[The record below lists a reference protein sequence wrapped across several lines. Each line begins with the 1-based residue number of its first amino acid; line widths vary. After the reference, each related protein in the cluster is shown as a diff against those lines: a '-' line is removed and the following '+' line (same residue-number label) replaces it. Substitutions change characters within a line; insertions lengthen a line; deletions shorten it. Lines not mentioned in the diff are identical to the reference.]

1 MVTVTKTTGASELKH
16 VAKEGEHTAHVEG
29 APNRILEKCT
39 SIMGDGSVKPL
50 DAAGK
55 KAVLDKVDE
64 LTEQALRVLAVAT
77 RNIGGQ
83 LFDSEA
89 DTDVKFAKI
98 VDGLLFGLCASID
111 PERDGVKDAVLQS
124 RRRAFAS

>member
-1 MVTVTKTTGASELKH
+1 MR
-16 VAKEGEHTAHVEG
+16 TA
-29 APNRILEKCT
+29 
-39 SIMGDGSVKPL
+39 SVKPL

-64 LTEQALRVLAVAT
+64 LSEQALRVLAVAT
-77 RNIGGQ
+77 RNIGGK

-98 VDGLLFGLCASID
+98 VDGLTFAVSALPSTPSATASRTLCFS
-111 PERDGVKDAVLQS
+111 P
-124 RRRAFAS
+124 RRRAFVS